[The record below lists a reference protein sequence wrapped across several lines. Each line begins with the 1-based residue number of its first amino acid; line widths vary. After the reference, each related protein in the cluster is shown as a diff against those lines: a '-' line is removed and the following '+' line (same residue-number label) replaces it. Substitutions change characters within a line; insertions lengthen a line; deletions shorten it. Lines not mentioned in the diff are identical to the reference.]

1 MRILI
6 ICAHTDDE
14 VGCAGSIVRMI
25 EEGHKVMCRTLC
37 GIEKTLIQ
45 AGKSRDV
52 ARIEYIES
60 MKRLGIKDSY
70 VYSFENR
77 VFPKYR
83 QEILDVMVLWKKR
96 YKPNVVFIPAST
108 DIHQDHQVV
117 HNEGVRAFKHSTIM
131 GYELPQ
137 NIISAKNTAF
147 VKLDSYQVSVKVHAI
162 QAYKS
167 QIERK
172 FMSSEFIWGQA
183 RMRGVQCD
191 AEYAEAFELIRM
203 VI

>member
-1 MRILI
+1 MKILI

-14 VGCAGSIVRMI
+14 IGCAGSIVRMI
-25 EEGHKVMCRTLC
+25 EEGHEVIYRALC
-37 GIEKTLIQ
+37 GIEKALVQ
-45 AGKSRDV
+45 AGKSQDT
-52 ARIEYIES
+52 ARIECIES
-60 MKRLGIKDSY
+60 MKRLGIKNSY

-83 QEILDVMVLWKKR
+83 QEILDVMLLWKNK
-96 YKPNVVFIPAST
+96 YKPDIVFIPAST

-137 NIISAKNTAF
+137 NIISAKNSSF
-147 VKLDSYQVSVKVHAI
+147 IKLKSHQIQLKVYAI
-162 QAYKS
+162 QAYIS
-167 QIERK
+167 QTERI
-172 FMSSEFIWGQA
+172 FMSPEFIWGQA
-183 RMRGVQCD
+183 RMRGVQCNS
-191 AEYAEAFELIRM
+191 EYAEAFELIRM